1 MIMGEIAFK
10 ATMVN
15 REKIPFLWYT
25 FRLEYNSVKN
35 RQDDFFSMKIKA
47 SRGKISPWKVES
59 EIKIQKHQVIDFK
72 GDYGRSRENHFG
84 GSGKQGLSFIR

>member
-47 SRGKISPWKVES
+47 SRGKISP
-59 EIKIQKHQVIDFK
+59 
-72 GDYGRSRENHFG
+72 
-84 GSGKQGLSFIR
+84 